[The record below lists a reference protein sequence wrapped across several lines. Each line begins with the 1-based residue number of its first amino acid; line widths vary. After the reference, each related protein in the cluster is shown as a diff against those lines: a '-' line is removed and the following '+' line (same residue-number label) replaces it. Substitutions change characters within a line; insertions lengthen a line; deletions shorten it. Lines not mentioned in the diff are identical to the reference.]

1 MGSAERSERSTDRPG
16 PVADEVAV
24 GTVIAGKYRLDARL
38 GSGGMGTVW
47 ACTHLVLGDRMAVK
61 VISSPTS
68 LSEEVR
74 SRFAREARATARLKS
89 RFSVQ
94 VFDSGELPYG
104 TPYIVM
110 EYLQGETLRERLRHV
125 SRLPLPETVEIL
137 TQVARGLKCA
147 HEAGIIHRDIKP
159 DNIFLAQSQDDGLV
173 AKVFDFGVVKLL
185 DAAHGSET
193 VEGTFVG
200 TPQFMSPEQARGQP
214 DVDHRTDIYSLGV
227 LAYRMLTGRPLFESS
242 SIPALLLKIC
252 SGDLPKLRDSLP
264 ELPPDVE
271 EWFQRTCARDRD
283 VRYNSVIECVETL
296 LVAAGMS
303 SSKLLSPDSLSK
315 LLLPD
320 SLSSSGFRNYNSG
333 SVRVRD
339 VPREPSGLVATADRI
354 SPVDIEFPP
363 VRRFDR
369 WRIAALVICI
379 FGVTV
384 SLAIRQLH
392 ARQNAAD
399 PAAAPPHVL
408 TPEQPG
414 ATAAP
419 ATASAPPVVATPA
432 PLEALP
438 SASASGAARTAVGR
452 TANPFV
458 QTPRPT
464 THPAVPKHADSAAP
478 AAGNPQPAKS
488 ANTSITDVGY

>member
-16 PVADEVAV
+16 PVADEVGV

-38 GSGGMGTVW
+38 VSGGMGTVW
-47 ACTHLVLGDRMAVK
+47 SCTHLVLGDRMAVK

-110 EYLQGETLRERLRHV
+110 EYLQGETLREHLRQV

-264 ELPPDVE
+264 ELPPEVE
-271 EWFQRTCARDRD
+271 TWFQRTCARDRE
-283 VRYNSVIECVETL
+283 VRFNSIIECVETL

-320 SLSSSGFRNYNSG
+320 SLSSSGLRNYNSG

-339 VPREPSGLVATADRI
+339 VPREPRASVIPADRI
-354 SPVDIEFPP
+354 SPVEIHFPP
-363 VRRFDR
+363 VRRFAP
-369 WRIAALVICI
+369 WQKVALLV
-379 FGVTV
+379 FVLGG
-384 SLAIRQLH
+384 AISWIVRHNHEQRNT
-392 ARQNAAD
+392 AEPP
-399 PAAAPPHVL
+399 PAAVHAV
-408 TPEQPG
+408 TAEQAG
-414 ATAAP
+414 ATAAS
-419 ATASAPPVVATPA
+419 ATASSPPVVANPA
-432 PLEALP
+432 PIDGLP
-438 SASASGAARTAVGR
+438 SGGASGAAR
-452 TANPFV
+452 
-458 QTPRPT
+458 
-464 THPAVPKHADSAAP
+464 P
-478 AAGNPQPAKS
+478 AAARPAFPFAQTSRPVMRPVAPKRPDPTPATAAPQPAKS
-488 ANTSITDVGY
+488 ANGSITDVGY